1 MSKRLQRLLHEEDGF
16 AMSLVVVLSI
26 ALTVFSVA
34 LIDIVSHE
42 TGRSSHAVT
51 RDASFHAA
59 EAGINDYLTKLLS
72 DRVYY
77 THEVHPGEATR
88 LAGAVTASAGQA
100 WTGGLAW
107 SYPNGKNAWRALSNG
122 YEYDLQVT
130 PPSAASSAL
139 RIVSTG
145 RPAGSTDASDWRVL
159 ETLVRQSSVTDFQML
174 ANADIS
180 YGSTATT
187 YGKIYAGID
196 SNGVAHSVT
205 HAGTAY
211 ADVYAEGS
219 VLGSPTLRNGAKTYG
234 SATIRTVV
242 KSPINF
248 NDFLASL
255 VDIQRA
261 SQTGGVFLNN
271 TAVDGW
277 KLTFSSTG
285 TFTAQTCMKASAR
298 DIAQTSP
305 TCGAAS
311 TYNVPAN
318 GAIYVG
324 QSAIVSGVVNGRVTV
339 ASNNN
344 IVIGGNLSYQTTG
357 DDVLG
362 LVAATDMIVA
372 QWTPSTLTWRAAT
385 IAQSGAWRSWSNDS
399 SHVSMTFQ
407 GSTSTNLGGS
417 MGMFQTRVYQYDDS
431 LLYLQ
436 PPWFPTV
443 DGAFTILLSR
453 ELAASAS

>member
-1 MSKRLQRLLHEEDGF
+1 MKRLLREEDGF
-16 AMSLVVVLSI
+16 AMSMVVILSI
-26 ALTVFSVA
+26 ALAVFSVA
-34 LIDIVSHE
+34 LIDIVTHE
-42 TGRSSHAVT
+42 TGRSSHAVA

-72 DRVYY
+72 DHVYY

-88 LAGAVTASAGQA
+88 LAPGGVTATRGQTWAGA
-100 WTGGLAW
+100 ATWT
-107 SYPNGKNAWRALSNG
+107 YPNGKDAWRPLGNG
-122 YEYDLQVT
+122 FEYDLEVT
-130 PPSAASSAL
+130 PPSAASNAL
-139 RIVSTG
+139 RIVATG
-145 RPAGSTDASDWRVL
+145 RPVGSTDLSAYRVI
-159 ETLVRQSSVTDFQML
+159 ETFVRQSSVTDFQML

-196 SNGVAHSVT
+196 SRGVAHNVT
-205 HAGTAY
+205 HSGIAY

-219 VLGSPTLRNGAKTYG
+219 VLGSPALRNGASTYG

-261 SQTGGVFLNN
+261 SQAGGVFLNN
-271 TAVDGW
+271 ASVDGW
-277 KLTFSSTG
+277 KLTFSGAG
-285 TFTAQTCMKASAR
+285 TFTAQTCMKVSGR
-298 DIAQTSP
+298 DIALTNP
-305 TCGAAS
+305 TCGVAV
-311 TYNVPAN
+311 TYPVPSN

-339 ASNNN
+339 ATNAN
-344 IVIGGNLSYQTTG
+344 IVIGGNLSYQTSG

-362 LVAATDMIVA
+362 LVAASDMLVA
-372 QWTPSTLTWRAAT
+372 QWAPSTLSWRAAT
-385 IAQSGAWRSWSNDS
+385 IAQSGAWRSWSNDA
-399 SHVSMTFQ
+399 SHASMTFQ

-417 MGMFQTRVYQYDDS
+417 MGMFQTRVYQYDDT

-453 ELAASAS
+453 ELTSSST

>member
-1 MSKRLQRLLHEEDGF
+1 MRRLLREEDGF
-16 AMSLVVVLSI
+16 AMSMVIVLSI
-26 ALTVFSVA
+26 ALAVFSVA
-34 LIDIVSHE
+34 LIDVVGHE
-42 TGRSSHAVT
+42 TGRSSHAVS

-59 EAGINDYLTKLLS
+59 EAGVNDYLTKLLT
-72 DRVYY
+72 DHVYY
-77 THEVHPGEATR
+77 SHEVHPGEATR
-88 LAGAVTASAGQA
+88 VAGAVTAAHGQT
-100 WTGGLAW
+100 WTGATSW
-107 SYPNGKNAWRALSNG
+107 TYPNGKDTWRPLGNG
-122 YEYDLQVT
+122 FEYDLQVT
-130 PPSAASSAL
+130 PPSAASNAL
-139 RIVSTG
+139 RLVATG
-145 RPAGSTDASDWRVL
+145 RPVGSTDMSDWRVI

-180 YGSTATT
+180 YGSTAST

-196 SNGVAHSVT
+196 SHGVAHSVT
-205 HAGTAY
+205 HSGTAY

-219 VLGSPTLRNGAKTYG
+219 VLGSPALRNGAKTYG
-234 SATIRTVV
+234 SSTIRSVV

-261 SQTGGVFLNN
+261 SQAGGVFLNN
-271 TAVDGW
+271 AAVDGW
-277 KLTFSSTG
+277 KLTFSAGG
-285 TFTAQTCMKASAR
+285 TFTAQTCMKVSGR
-298 DIAQTSP
+298 DIALTSP
-305 TCGAAS
+305 TCGVAT
-311 TYNVPAN
+311 TYNVPSN

-339 ASNNN
+339 ATNAN
-344 IVIGGNLSYQTTG
+344 IVIGGNLSYQTSG

-362 LVAATDMIVA
+362 LVAASDMIVA
-372 QWTPSTLTWRAAT
+372 QWTPSTLSWRAAT

-399 SHVSMTFQ
+399 SHTSMTFQ

-417 MGMFQTRVYQYDDS
+417 MGMFQTRVYQYDDT

-453 ELAASAS
+453 ELAASSS

>member
-1 MSKRLQRLLHEEDGF
+1 MSRLLDRLRGEEGF
-16 AMSLVVVLSI
+16 AMSMVVVLSI
-26 ALTVFSVA
+26 ALAVFSIA
-34 LIDIVSHE
+34 LIDVVSHE
-42 TGRSSHAVT
+42 TGRSTHAVT
-51 RDASFHAA
+51 RDAAFHAA

-88 LAGAVTASAGQA
+88 LGAGGITGARGQT
-100 WTGGLAW
+100 WTGGTTW
-107 SYPNGKNAWRALSNG
+107 TYPSGKDGWRQLSNG
-122 YEYDLQVT
+122 FEYDLEVT
-130 PPSAASSAL
+130 PPSAASNAL
-139 RIVSTG
+139 RVVATG
-145 RPAGSTDASDWRVL
+145 RPVNSTDASDWRVI

-196 SNGVAHSVT
+196 SSGVAHSVT
-205 HAGTAY
+205 HGGTAY

-219 VLGSPTLRNGAKTYG
+219 ILGSPTLRNGARTYG
-234 SATIRTVV
+234 SSTIRSVV
-242 KSPINF
+242 KAPINF

-271 TAVDGW
+271 ATVDGW
-277 KLTFSSTG
+277 KLTFATNG
-285 TFTAQTCMKASAR
+285 TFTAQTCMKVSGR
-298 DIAQTSP
+298 DIALTSP
-305 TCGAAS
+305 TCGAAVS
-311 TYNVPAN
+311 YSVPPN

-324 QSAIVSGVVNGRVTV
+324 QSAIVSGTVNGRVTV

-344 IVIGGNLSYQTTG
+344 IVIGGNIAYQTTG

-362 LVAATDMIVA
+362 LVAANDMIVA
-372 QWTPSTLTWRAAT
+372 QWTPSTLSWRAAT
-385 IAQSGAWRSWSNDS
+385 IAQSGGWRSYSNDA
-399 SHVSMTFQ
+399 SHSSMTFQ

-453 ELAASAS
+453 ELAASAT

>member
-1 MSKRLQRLLHEEDGF
+1 
-16 AMSLVVVLSI
+16 
-26 ALTVFSVA
+26 
-34 LIDIVSHE
+34 
-42 TGRSSHAVT
+42 
-51 RDASFHAA
+51 
-59 EAGINDYLTKLLS
+59 
-72 DRVYY
+72 
-77 THEVHPGEATR
+77 
-88 LAGAVTASAGQA
+88 
-100 WTGGLAW
+100 
-107 SYPNGKNAWRALSNG
+107 
-122 YEYDLQVT
+122 
-130 PPSAASSAL
+130 
-139 RIVSTG
+139 
-145 RPAGSTDASDWRVL
+145 
-159 ETLVRQSSVTDFQML
+159 ML

-196 SNGVAHSVT
+196 SHGVAHSVT
-205 HAGTAY
+205 HAGAAY

-219 VLGSPTLRNGAKTYG
+219 VLGSPALRNGARTYG
-234 SATIRTVV
+234 SSTIRSVV

-261 SQTGGVFLNN
+261 SQAGGVFLNN
-271 TAVDGW
+271 PAVDGW
-277 KLTFSSTG
+277 RLTFSAAG
-285 TFTAQTCMKASAR
+285 TFTAQTCTKASGR

-305 TCGAAS
+305 TCGVAA
-311 TYNVPAN
+311 TYSVPTN

-339 ASNNN
+339 ATNAN
-344 IVIGGNLSYQTTG
+344 IVIGGNLSYQAAG

-362 LVAATDMIVA
+362 LVAASDMIVA
-372 QWTPSTLTWRAAT
+372 QWTPSTLSWRAAT
-385 IAQSGAWRSWSNDS
+385 IAQSGAWRSWSNDG
-399 SHVSMTFQ
+399 SHASMTFQ

-417 MGMFQTRVYQYDDS
+417 MGMFQTRVYQYDDT

-453 ELAASAS
+453 ELAPSSS